1 MKQLLIFIVLLI
13 LPLSAFE
20 MNTEIK
26 YTGWPS
32 TVSTLD
38 AVIEISVDS
47 IEATDRNPVQVM
59 YVIDVSETSAGRVRQ
74 GLIEGGKKI
83 VNTLRDEDRFG
94 IVVYSE
100 YARTLLP
107 MVAMDSLERISAID
121 LLERINTES
130 GRNLSNAMTDVNR
143 EFSLRAGENSD
154 GKFLIV
160 TSLGKM
166 SDGEIG
172 HGLKRELLAGAQ
184 DDSTD
189 YMLYTVGY
197 GQKFDEDLMIS
208 AAEEAGGQAFFV
220 PQDRPDSLIAIF
232 EEISESIT
240 TPVIRDIDFY
250 LDFPDS
256 EIEAYFFGTSTPVP
270 SPYRLK
276 QLSKDETFRLLL
288 TLKNRPE
295 RSASFDVEVEYHSIL
310 DNSRITSVGGTK
322 ISLADEQTY
331 TTAGAPSLINF
342 SVYSYLSENIV
353 LFRRV
358 DTEMTPD
365 DGKIFRQNYA
375 DQFQQQIIIPIEIIK
390 NTIGTPEMESTYQ
403 SLYKTFEI
411 IRDGTYDTEYS
422 IRRIKYNRHYTIHG
436 K

>member
-1 MKQLLIFIVLLI
+1 MKQLLIFIVLLM

-20 MNTEIK
+20 MNTDIK

-32 TVSTLD
+32 SDSTLD
-38 AVIEISVDS
+38 AVIEISADSVD
-47 IEATDRNPVQVM
+47 AVNRNIIQVM
-59 YVIDVSETSAGRVRQ
+59 YVIDISEASAGRVRQ

-83 VNTLRDEDRFG
+83 VNALRDGDRFG

-107 MVAMDSLERISAID
+107 MVAIDSVQKITAID

-143 EFSLRAGENSD
+143 EFSLRAGENTD
-154 GKFLIV
+154 GRFLIV
-160 TSLGKM
+160 SSLGTM
-166 SDGEIG
+166 TAGETG
-172 HGLKRELLAGAQ
+172 DELKRELLSGTSK
-184 DDSTD
+184 DSID
-189 YMLYTVGY
+189 YVLYTVGY
-197 GQKFDEDLMIS
+197 GNKFDEDLMIS
-208 AAEEAGGQAFFV
+208 AAEDAGGQAFFV
-220 PQDRPDSLIAIF
+220 PQDRPDSLVSIF
-232 EEISESIT
+232 EEISDNIT
-240 TPVIRDIDFY
+240 SPVIRDIDIY
-250 LDFPDS
+250 INFPDS
-256 EIEAYFFGTSTPVP
+256 DIEACHFGTDSVI
-270 SPYRLK
+270 SNPYRVH
-276 QLSKDETFRLLL
+276 QLSKGETYRLLL

-295 RSASFDVEVEYHSIL
+295 RSASFDVEVEYHSIVE
-310 DNSRITSVGGTK
+310 NSRINDIGGTK
-322 ISLADEQTY
+322 ISLTDEQTY
-331 TTAGAPSLINF
+331 TTVGAPSLINF
-342 SVYSYLSENIV
+342 SVYSYLSDNIV

-358 DTEMTPD
+358 DTEMTPS
-365 DGKIFRQNYA
+365 DGKTFRQNYA
-375 DQFQQQIIIPIEIIK
+375 DQFQEQIIIPIEIIK